1 MKKPFKIAMVAA
13 CPFPY
18 QRGTPIRIFRLAE
31 SLALRGNEVSVI
43 TYHLGNDVTDAPF
56 RTYRIPDIIKY
67 RNFTP
72 GPSYQKLLLL
82 DPLLAIKLFNFLKH
96 HEVDLIHAHHYE
108 GLFISFLIS
117 KWTGHPLVYDA
128 HTLLESELP
137 FYGLGL
143 SKTMKIKIGNYLDRR
158 LPKYADHIITPTERI
173 KSKLI
178 EIANVEPQKIT
189 VVTNGLENEHFNVK
203 REDLKPLKDG
213 IKTLLFAGNLA
224 PYQGID
230 LLLRSFREILNIR
243 QDVRL
248 LIISDSSFDDY
259 QPLANTLKIKRYID
273 VIGFDFLSLPKYLA
287 CADVTLNPRT
297 DCDGIPQKLLNY
309 MAAGKPIVSFEG
321 SAVNMEHERTG
332 LIVENGNIPAFA
344 KAVLHLL
351 ENPELARKLGES
363 AKDFVTPKF
372 SWDKSAEKLEAVYEQ
387 VIMDQSKSAGEP
399 LR

>member
-31 SLALRGNEVSVI
+31 ALSLRGNEVSVI
-43 TYHLGNDVTDAPF
+43 TYHLGNDVRDAPF
-56 RTYRIPDIIKY
+56 RIYRIPEIIKY
-67 RNFTP
+67 RKFAP

-96 HEVDLIHAHHYE
+96 HKVDLIHAHHYE
-108 GLFISFLIS
+108 GLFVSHFIR
-117 KWTGHPLVYDA
+117 KWTRHPLVYDA

-143 SKTMKIKIGNYLDRR
+143 SKGMKIKIGKYLDMHF
-158 LPKYADHIITPTERI
+158 PKYADHIITPTERI

-178 EIANVEPQKIT
+178 EIANLAPQKIT
-189 VVTNGLENEHFNVK
+189 VVTNGVECEHFNVK
-203 REDLKPLKDG
+203 CEDLKPQTDG
-213 IKTLLFAGNLA
+213 KKTLVFTGNLA

-230 LLLRSFREILNIR
+230 LLLRSFRKILNIR

-248 LIISDSSFDDY
+248 LIISDTSFDY
-259 QPLANTLKIKRYID
+259 YKPLASTLKLNNLIE
-273 VIGFDFLSLPKYLA
+273 VIRSDFSSLPKHLA
-287 CADVTLNPRT
+287 GADVALNPRT

-321 SAVNMEHERTG
+321 SAISIEHGRTG
-332 LIVENGNIPAFA
+332 WIVQNGNIPAFA
-344 KAVLHLL
+344 KAILHLL
-351 ENPELARKLGES
+351 ENPELAKQLGDN
-363 AKDFVTPKF
+363 AKNFVASEF
-372 SWDKSAEKLEAVYEQ
+372 SWDKSADKVEAVYEHIMKNQ
-387 VIMDQSKSAGEP
+387 VQ
-399 LR
+399 